1 MNKNNFIFCLLA
13 LSFSLASGATQE
25 EQYLETKRQ
34 QYEVQTR
41 ELNEAKQA
49 LEAYKASFEA
59 LQRQRIEALIKK
71 EAEVN
76 ATLAKIEQEKKANEN
91 ILKETQTTLKSIDE
105 KTTGR
110 VKDIYAQMKDSAIAD
125 VLSQMDGA
133 EASKIILS
141 LEPRKISGVLS
152 KMEPAKASE
161 LTLLIKNLDKNA
173 TSADTNTTN
182 Q

>member
-1 MNKNNFIFCLLA
+1 MMKKFNLL
-13 LSFSLASGATQE
+13 LLFSLYALNAATTE

-34 QYEVQTR
+34 QLEAQTR
-41 ELNEAKQA
+41 QFDEAKQA

-59 LQRQRIEALIKK
+59 LQKEKLDALAKK

-76 ATLAKIEQEKKANEN
+76 ATLAKIEQERAKNEE
-91 ILKETQTTLKSIDE
+91 ILRQSQSTLKAIDE

-110 VKDIYAQMKDSAIAD
+110 VKDIYSQMKDQAIAD

-133 EASKIILS
+133 EASRIILS

-152 KMEPAKASE
+152 KMQPAKASE
-161 LTLLIKNLDKNA
+161 LTLLIKNLDENA
-173 TSADTNTTN
+173 TQENNASN
-182 Q
+182 